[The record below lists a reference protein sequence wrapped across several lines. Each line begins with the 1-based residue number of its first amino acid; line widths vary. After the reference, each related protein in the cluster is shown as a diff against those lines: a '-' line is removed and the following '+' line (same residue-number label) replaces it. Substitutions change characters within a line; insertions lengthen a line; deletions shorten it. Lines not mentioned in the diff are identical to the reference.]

1 MISLSRLSSRS
12 LGVVAAAGLA
22 AMMSTVTV
30 NTADA
35 FIFGLFRAATG
46 GGGCHGCSGKEVV
59 PFSKKYA
66 TGTVVVSFA
75 DRRLY
80 FISKPGQAI
89 SSPIGAPMGRARWS
103 GTLHV
108 SSKRVNPGWT
118 PTPQMRRENP
128 SLPAY
133 VPGGHPRNPLG
144 PRALY
149 LGDTLYR
156 IHGTDAPWTV
166 GQDVSRGSVRLYN
179 RDIVDLYPRVR
190 VGAKVIITWNRYR
203 S

>member
-59 PFSKKYA
+59 PFSKKFGK
-66 TGTVVVSFA
+66 GTVVVSFA

-89 SSPIGAPMGRARWS
+89 SYPIGAPMGKARWS

-108 SSKRVNPGWT
+108 SSMRVNPGWS
-118 PTPQMRRENP
+118 PTAQMRRNMVE
-128 SLPAY
+128 LLFACLI
-133 VPGGHPRNPLG
+133 RILG
-144 PRALY
+144 
-149 LGDTLYR
+149 LGRLR
-156 IHGTDAPWTV
+156 LRGPCGV
-166 GQDVSRGSVRLYN
+166 QDEFIL
-179 RDIVDLYPRVR
+179 
-190 VGAKVIITWNRYR
+190 AATT
-203 S
+203 